1 MTVSVAPSNSD
12 LPSIAPERLSQPALA
27 EVSGPSHEA
36 KHNPLPA
43 GMRDLLP
50 PKALRQSRVGGR
62 VMKAF
67 ELHGYGRVW
76 LPLFEYTRVLERT
89 ANVNGSALRFVEP
102 ESGEVVALRS
112 DMTPQIARLVSTRY
126 AQAPLPVRLCYQ
138 GSVLRRR
145 HERARTESQVVQ
157 AGVELVGVHGRAG
170 DTEVLEV
177 MGDAVKSTGLRHV
190 VLDLGHAGIAQA
202 LMRSVPRDSQ
212 RALADALSAK
222 DPVEIERQAQA
233 CGVLS
238 EERKALV
245 AIADLHGGAEIWTEA
260 FRVLAS
266 TAARAAL
273 QELKDLYDVVMTSA
287 LFPEVVVDLG
297 EVRGVNYYTGPMFQ
311 LLAHGPGEP
320 IASGGRY
327 DTLLPRFGLSNTP
340 AAGFGIDLN
349 NLCWALETEGVP
361 DGGFVRVACGETV
374 SAEFVKALRARGV
387 VVGTTLGDVAAFAV
401 AYDYHCSVAG
411 NELRRLENATSV
423 VLRGSAAERVEQT
436 LKFIADEGVGQA
448 KK

>member
-1 MTVSVAPSNSD
+1 MPN
-12 LPSIAPERLSQPALA
+12 PEAR
-27 EVSGPSHEA
+27 
-36 KHNPLPA
+36 HNPLPA

-50 PKALRQSRVGGR
+50 PKALLQSRVGGR
-62 VMKAF
+62 VMKSF

-89 ANVNGSALRFVEP
+89 ANVVGSALRFVEP

-157 AGVELVGVHGRAG
+157 AGVELVGVSGRAG
-170 DTEVLEV
+170 DIEVLEV
-177 MGDAVKSTGLRHV
+177 MGDAVKSTGLKHV

-202 LMRSVPRDSQ
+202 LMRAVPRDVYG
-212 RALADALSAK
+212 ALTDVLSAK
-222 DPVEIERQAQA
+222 DTVEIERLAKLA
-233 CGVLS
+233 GVPAA
-238 EERKALV
+238 ERKALV
-245 AIADLHGGAEIWTEA
+245 AIADLHGGEELWSEA
-260 FRVLAS
+260 GRVLSA
-266 TAARAAL
+266 TDAHGAL
-273 QELKDLYDVVMTSA
+273 CELRELYDEVVASDA
-287 LFPEVVVDLG
+287 FPEVVLDLG

-361 DGGFVRVACGETV
+361 DGGFERVACGPDV
-374 SAEFVKALRARGV
+374 APEFVRALRARGV
-387 VVGTTLGDVAAFAV
+387 VVGTTKSDVDAFARAY
-401 AYDYHCSVAG
+401 AYDYCVASG
-411 NELRRLENATSV
+411 TCRALAHDRSIELRGGV
-423 VLRGSAAERVEQT
+423 GERVEQT
-436 LKFIADEGVGQA
+436 YGFIAAASAGA
-448 KK
+448 NTK